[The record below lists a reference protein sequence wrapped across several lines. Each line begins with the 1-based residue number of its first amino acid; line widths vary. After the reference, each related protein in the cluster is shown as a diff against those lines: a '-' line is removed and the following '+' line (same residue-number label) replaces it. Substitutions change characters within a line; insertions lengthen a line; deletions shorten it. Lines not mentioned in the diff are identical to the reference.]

1 MLSLSKD
8 SKIFINIDEE
18 KNFKEPMGAL
28 HALGVSDPNA
38 LITTANC

>member
-18 KNFKEPMGAL
+18 KNFKEKISACNL
-28 HALGVSDPNA
+28 YLK
-38 LITTANC
+38 